1 MVNLKDNVITLTKE
15 ELYKNIKDKDILD
28 KIPVKKFTKEQAK
41 QSLINELAELN
52 YIKKKGPDTHMF
64 GEYFLNKRIDN
75 INYYIND
82 IIINHNLKIEID
94 KETKSITIVD
104 KDTIYM
110 IEKVSDSEETKSKVE
125 PKQEQEEIKPQ
136 LKQERQQ
143 KNEETKSKVEPEQQE
158 KPQQEQKEIKPKEQ
172 PQPLNTAINQKE
184 FTNKRIISAIDKIAN
199 GDYRYVDF
207 VLNNIT
213 KEHKQ
218 EAISCINQLRHGN
231 TDVNTFKL
239 AMMGVLENNLTV
251 NNSSNIVNNYQ
262 EPFII
267 LDGDTQYV
275 DPYGNTL
282 YKFSDGSL
290 KYYTQL
296 TYKDIDDINKRNNGS
311 NGLDNLFSKINDDVR
326 PIVKLSMEEIAL
338 HNPQVMQQMM
348 MNQQPQQM
356 TQQPTLDDLLKQA
369 GLPDTYKVLD
379 PDSINE
385 IIRLNES
392 KNGSTVMMVTDKLLS
407 EGLIPIIRH
416 YMGKTEMVS
425 MDINNH
431 RMYID
436 IYGMY
441 YDPEEKILFQ
451 IGYNVYGFDPE
462 NDIDVIVKYLK
473 NEISDNELIN
483 ESFVDNELL
492 ELNAKVNLATFPVI
506 EDRYGFFN
514 KLSKIFKNINTHGKQ
529 FQCIKGQFKND
540 DKFMLARTEDINNLK
555 NIIRCLQITKS
566 KVEIK
571 DVSKEEFVKL

>member
-1 MVNLKDNVITLTKE
+1 MVNLKDNVITLTVE
-15 ELYKNIKDKDILD
+15 ELCDNVKDVELLDNTSIKQL
-28 KIPVKKFTKEQAK
+28 TKEQAK
-41 QSLINELAELN
+41 QYLINEYTDLIYLDQEFTDEYSLDNA
-52 YIKKKGPDTHMF
+52 KKYTLRF
-64 GEYFLNKRIDN
+64 IDRLCKA
-75 INYYIND
+75 
-82 IIINHNLKIEID
+82 HNLKIKINNEN
-94 KETKSITIVD
+94 KSIIIMD
-104 KDTIYM
+104 EDSIYM
-110 IEKVSDSEETKSKVE
+110 IEKVANTKDSIVNKEETKSK
-125 PKQEQEEIKPQ
+125 EQ
-136 LKQERQQ
+136 LRQ
-143 KNEETKSKVEPEQQE
+143 KETKV
-158 KPQQEQKEIKPKEQ
+158 KEQ

-207 VLNNIT
+207 VLNNIS

-218 EAISCINQLRHGN
+218 EAISCINQLRRGN
-231 TDVNTFKL
+231 TDINTFKS

-251 NNSSNIVNNYQ
+251 NNSSDIINNYQ

-267 LDGDTQYV
+267 LNGDAQYV

-296 TYKDIDDINKRNNGS
+296 TYKDIDDINKINNNSS

-326 PIVKLSMEEIAL
+326 PVVKLSMEEIAL

-348 MNQQPQQM
+348 MNQQSHQM
-356 TQQPTLDDLLKQA
+356 PQQPTLDDLLKQA

-392 KNGSTVMMVTDKLLS
+392 KNGSTVMMVTDRLIS
-407 EGLIPIIRH
+407 EGLVPIIRH
-416 YMGKTEMVS
+416 YMGKTEMVT
-425 MDINNH
+425 MDVNNH

-451 IGYNVYGFDPE
+451 VGNNVYGFDPE
-462 NDIDVIVKYLK
+462 NDMDVIVKYLK
-473 NEISDNELIN
+473 NEIGDDELIN

-492 ELNAKVNLATFPVI
+492 ELNAKINLATFPII

-529 FQCIKGQFKND
+529 FQCIKGQFKNE
-540 DKFMLARTEDINNLK
+540 DKFMLARTEDINKLK

>member
-1 MVNLKDNVITLTKE
+1 MLNLKDNVITLTEE
-15 ELYKNIKDKDILD
+15 ELCNNVNNVDLLTSKNKKD
-28 KIPVKKFTKEQAK
+28 FTKEEAK
-41 QSLINELAELN
+41 QYIINKLSELN
-52 YIKKKGPDTHMF
+52 YVKKSNQNQNKGKFT
-64 GEYFLNKRIDN
+64 GRLNGYFLNER
-75 INYYIND
+75 INYITSCIND
-82 IIINHNLKIEID
+82 ISTMYNLKINNSNPI
-94 KETKSITIVD
+94 IIMD
-104 KDTIYM
+104 KDTAYM
-110 IEKVSDSEETKSKVE
+110 IDKVTDIKDSRSKHKEEIKTQEQQTTEPKVKPKQQQKQEETKV
-125 PKQEQEEIKPQ
+125 
-136 LKQERQQ
+136 
-143 KNEETKSKVEPEQQE
+143 
-158 KPQQEQKEIKPKEQ
+158 KEQ
-172 PQPLNTAINQKE
+172 PQPLNTTINQKE

-207 VLNNIT
+207 VLNNIS

-218 EAISCINQLRHGN
+218 EAISCINQLKRGN
-231 TDVNTFKL
+231 TDINTFKS
-239 AMMGVLENNLTV
+239 AMMAIFENNLTV
-251 NNSSNIVNNYQ
+251 NNSSNIINNYQ

-267 LDGDTQYV
+267 LDDDTQYI

-296 TYKDIDDINKRNNGS
+296 TYKDIDDINKRNNS
-311 NGLDNLFSKINDDVR
+311 PNGLDNLFSKINDDVR
-326 PIVKLSMEEIAL
+326 PVVRLSMEEIAL

-348 MNQQPQQM
+348 MNQQSQQM
-356 TQQPTLDDLLKQA
+356 PQQPTLDDLLKQA

-392 KNGSTVMMVTDKLLS
+392 KNGSTVMMVTDRLIS
-407 EGLIPIIRH
+407 EGLVPIIRH

-425 MDINNH
+425 MDINND

-451 IGYNVYGFDPE
+451 VGNNVYGFDPE
-462 NDIDVIVKYLK
+462 NDMDVIVKYLK
-473 NEISDNELIN
+473 NEIGDDELIN

-492 ELNAKVNLATFPVI
+492 ELNAKINLATFPII

-529 FQCIKGQFKND
+529 FQCIKGQFKNE
-540 DKFMLARTEDINNLK
+540 DKFMLARTEDINKLK